1 MSASE
6 KISKEVQMARDTLHY
21 VKDARLKYKEDLCQ
35 KRQEEENERNSL
47 KRKIV
52 DHEIKQIKAKYC
64 ALQGE
69 IEDLTISADKL
80 ALKAEKHKNFTYW
93 AESDKK
99 ICKTKKGSGTKM
111 VELKVMEQKFNKI
124 LSEVVV

>member
-6 KISKEVQMARDTLHY
+6 KISKEVQMTRDTLHY

-52 DHEIKQIKAKYC
+52 DHETKQQSIAP
-64 ALQGE
+64 
-69 IEDLTISADKL
+69 
-80 ALKAEKHKNFTYW
+80 F
-93 AESDKK
+93 
-99 ICKTKKGSGTKM
+99 
-111 VELKVMEQKFNKI
+111 KVRLKI
-124 LSEVVV
+124 LQLVLIN

>member
-6 KISKEVQMARDTLHY
+6 KISKEVQMTRDTFHY

-52 DHEIKQIKAKYC
+52 DNETKQITAKYC

-69 IEDLTISADKL
+69 IKDLTISADKL

-93 AESDKK
+93 VESDNKK
-99 ICKTKKGSGTKM
+99 LQIKKR
-111 VELKVMEQKFNKI
+111 QWN
-124 LSEVVV
+124 

>member
-6 KISKEVQMARDTLHY
+6 KISKGVQMVRDTLHY
-21 VKDARLKYKEDLCQ
+21 LKDARLKYKEDLCQ
-35 KRQEEENERNSL
+35 KCQEEENERNSL

-52 DHEIKQIKAKYC
+52 DHEIKLIKAKYC
-64 ALQGE
+64 AFQGE

-93 AESDKK
+93 VESANKK
-99 ICKTKKGSGTKM
+99 LQNKK
-111 VELKVMEQKFNKI
+111 
-124 LSEVVV
+124 